1 MNVKFFANVHVFNT
15 FLKEDSIIKTY
26 TGIGILDLLDFWIFR
41 LVGFVGFVGF
51 VGLLDFWI

>member
-26 TGIGILDLLDFWIFR
+26 TGIGILDLLDFWIFG
-41 LVGFVGFVGF
+41 LVGF
-51 VGLLDFWI
+51 LDLEILQIRF